1 MPQLSILLSTRR
13 SNVLPVGKKK
23 EKPYRVKLKS
33 EVKIDPTSWAFAHP
47 DEKLDLND
55 LAAPVVEVNVDAS
68 SDDEAVTRA
77 KETVEAGFPD
87 TKDKLTVVG
96 KPLVRT
102 TSEKYVKEKKS
113 KYY

>member
-1 MPQLSILLSTRR
+1 MSSTYSRTLDIVCGRVIAGCTARLSSVQSR
-13 SNVLPVGKKK
+13 SDSEVGKKGS
-23 EKPYRVKLKS
+23 PRRGSRGGSRV
-33 EVKIDPTSWAFAHP
+33 D
-47 DEKLDLND
+47 
-55 LAAPVVEVNVDAS
+55 
-68 SDDEAVTRA
+68 DDEAVTLA
-77 KETVEAGFPD
+77 KESVEAGFPD

>member
-1 MPQLSILLSTRR
+1 
-13 SNVLPVGKKK
+13 
-23 EKPYRVKLKS
+23 
-33 EVKIDPTSWAFAHP
+33 
-47 DEKLDLND
+47 
-55 LAAPVVEVNVDAS
+55 
-68 SDDEAVTRA
+68 VTLA
-77 KETVEAGFPD
+77 KESVEAGFPD